1 MKTKQQIVKI
11 LLVENTLFE
20 FGAGLYGPIYA
31 VFVGEIGGT
40 VLTAGTA
47 WAIFLISLG
56 VFGFITSKFI
66 DRLSLKKATIA
77 TSIIHGFLIFGYV
90 FVSQIW
96 QLYLL
101 QLLIGVIGAIN
112 FPVWDAWFTN
122 MQKSE
127 RRGESFALLHATN
140 NIGRGFAALGGGVIV
155 FFVGFKTLFIISGFF
170 VLASSFLLLNLEEK
184 IND

>member
-1 MKTKQQIVKI
+1 MKTKQQIFKI
-11 LLVENTLFE
+11 LLVENTLYE

-40 VLTAGTA
+40 VLTAGIA
-47 WAIFLISLG
+47 WSIFLISLG
-56 VFGFITSKFI
+56 AFGFVASKFI
-66 DRLSLKKATIA
+66 DRLSLKKATIV
-77 TSIIHGFLIFGYV
+77 TSILHAFLIFGYV

-101 QLLIGVIGAIN
+101 QLLTGIIGAIN
-112 FPVWDAWFTN
+112 FPVWDAWFAN
-122 MQKSE
+122 MQKGE
-127 RRGESFALLHATN
+127 KRGSGFALLHATN
-140 NIGRGFAALGGGVIV
+140 NMGRGLAALGGGVIV